1 MSRGSPHAGDDPHAG
16 EPLVTAG
23 TPVDSADAA
32 VVLVHGRGATARSIV
47 EFGEQIAGDGDV
59 GLSPAASPPAA
70 RETSGLSLLAPQA
83 AANTWYPN
91 SFLAPVADNEPGR
104 SSGLRAVGRAV
115 ATATD
120 AGIPAER
127 VLIGGFSQGACLA
140 SEFVARN
147 PTRYGGLAVLSGG
160 LIGESID
167 LDDYVSHAAAETDGD
182 AADALAGTPA
192 FLGCSDVDPHI
203 PEERVHETAEVLE
216 ALGADVDER
225 IYEGMGHGIN
235 EEETDAVAA
244 LVADLA

>member
-1 MSRGSPHAGDDPHAG
+1 MSGRTPHAGDDPHAD
-16 EPLVTAG
+16 EELVTAG
-23 TPVDSADAA
+23 TPVADADAA

-47 EFGEQIAGDGDV
+47 DFGEEIGGSGDV
-59 GLSPAASPPAA
+59 A
-70 RETSGLSLLAPQA
+70 LLAPQA
-83 AANTWYPN
+83 AANSWYPN
-91 SFLAPVADNEPGR
+91 SFLAPVAENEPGR

-115 ATATD
+115 ETATD

-127 VLIGGFSQGACLA
+127 VLVGGFSQGACLA

-160 LIGESID
+160 LIGESVD
-167 LDDYVSHAAAETDGD
+167 VDDYVSHAAAAIDGD
-182 AADALAGTPA
+182 PAAALGGTPA

-203 PEERVHETAEVLE
+203 PEERVHETSAVLE

-235 EEETDAVAA
+235 EEETEAVADLVAA
-244 LVADLA
+244 LS